1 MFDMRRRE
9 FITLLLGG
17 AAAAWPL
24 AASAQEPG
32 RTYRLGGL
40 SQSPRDAPFLVALFD
55 ELRRLGFIEGQ
66 NLIIDGRGYGVRIG
80 QFAEIAAEL
89 VKVQVD
95 AIYCAGDA
103 AIRAAQRAT
112 ATIPILAIADDMVA
126 AGLVRS
132 LAKPGG
138 NTTGVSIFATE
149 LDGKR
154 QDILI
159 EAVPGLR
166 RMAALAD
173 LNKAAAKL
181 DALQEAARARGIE
194 LSIHAVANPDEIV
207 RAIGAAKTSE
217 AAALNVLASPLL
229 NAYRRVIIERAA
241 ALRLP
246 AIYQWPETAEEG
258 GFAAYGPRIIQLYRE
273 AMARQLG
280 RLLRGARP
288 ADLPIEQPSKFELVI
303 NLPTARALG
312 LEVPP
317 ALLTRAD
324 KVIE

>member
-241 ALRLP
+241 VLRLP